1 MKRIVL
7 LILLLFLLAPTAR
20 AETLMELTNEPVK
33 FDGRQVSFRGEV
45 IGVLIKGEQAWVN
58 VYDNGF
64 AIGVWCKA
72 DEARNIFFVGDYTHR
87 GDTVEG
93 VGIYHMACPE
103 HGGDMDI
110 HAISFQIVEKGYTIE
125 RPLNMLLVFL
135 SVVITLAAVIL
146 SYYLWHIRKE
156 LGKRT
161 PWPFY

>member
-1 MKRIVL
+1 MKRIVFL
-7 LILLLFLLAPTAR
+7 FLLLFLLAPPAR
-20 AETLMELTNEPVK
+20 AEKLMEFINEPVN
-33 FDGRQVSFRGEV
+33 FDGRQVSFMGEV
-45 IGVLIKGEQAWVN
+45 VGVMIRGDQAWVN
-58 VYDNGF
+58 IYDNGL
-64 AIGVWCKA
+64 AIGIWC
-72 DEARNIFFVGDYTHR
+72 EAEWVKNISFVGDYTHR

-110 HAISFQIVEKGYTIE
+110 HALSLLVVEKGHTIE
-125 RPLNMLLVFL
+125 RPLNTLLVLL
-135 SVVITLAAVIL
+135 SVVIALAAVIL